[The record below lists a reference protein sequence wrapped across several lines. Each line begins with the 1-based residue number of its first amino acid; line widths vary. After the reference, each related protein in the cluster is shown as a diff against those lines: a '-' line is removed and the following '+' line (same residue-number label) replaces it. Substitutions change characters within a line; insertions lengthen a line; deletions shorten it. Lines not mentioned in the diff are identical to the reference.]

1 MSLRARI
8 LTLFFGLGVV
18 PILLLGAISYVRSMR
33 AVTGLLEA
41 QTSAL
46 ADRAAAELQDRY
58 ELRLSELL
66 LLAENVETQ
75 SLYRVHSGRSVEPL
89 DSARHAAERYLAQA
103 WDHFGASYR
112 RVEFQDT
119 SGRALHTLGDVR
131 EEREGPGRASGSL
144 AGTDVARIPVPVPN
158 LEGGDALG
166 TLVATVRL
174 GSILPF
180 DALAAAFGRSGYSV
194 VLDRSAGEILHHPSR
209 RYLNQPISVLLGPGG
224 WGVDPGSLVAE
235 RGSFTYRETDST
247 RVASFVSLQE
257 LPWTIVST
265 AALDEFASPFRAAS
279 RGDLLLV
286 LLVAALVGGVFLVMT
301 RRATRS
307 LEALTAAAE
316 RVGKGDLAPALPPAG
331 RDEVGRLSAAFDL
344 MVDEI
349 RGMLHR
355 VEETREMAVMG
366 EFASSISH
374 EIRNPLTSIKL
385 NLQSLDREAEEEGLS
400 RESAR
405 SLRICLREVAR
416 LDEAVHR
423 ILDLARTHP
432 PARVASSLH
441 DILHGSVDLLRSQ
454 LDAQGVD
461 VSLRLEASKET
472 VLADPEDLK
481 SVFVNLLVNA
491 GEAMPDG
498 GTVRLTTENPPEDGG
513 RGTIR
518 ILVSDEGPGVPEEV
532 RERIFRPFV
541 STKDDGTGFGLAI
554 ARVTTQEHEGR
565 IELAAGDGF
574 GGEVGQGGEGGATFV
589 VELPLHDPSSGQE
602 ELNERPDTDR

>member
-18 PILLLGAISYVRSMR
+18 PILLLGAIGYLRSMR
-33 AVTGLLEA
+33 AVRGLLEA
-41 QTSAL
+41 QTSTL
-46 ADRAAAELQDRY
+46 AHRAAAELQGRY

-75 SLYRVHSGRSVEPL
+75 RLYRVYSGRSVEPL
-89 DSARHAAERYLAQA
+89 DNARRAAELYLDQA

-112 RVEFQDT
+112 HVELQDG
-119 SGRALHTLGDVR
+119 SGRTLITLGDVR
-131 EEREGPGRASGSL
+131 GEGEVPGRVSGGMEGPDA
-144 AGTDVARIPVPVPN
+144 ARLLVPVSDPD
-158 LEGGDALG
+158 GGEALG

-180 DALAAAFGRSGYSV
+180 DALAITFGRSGYSV
-194 VLDRSAGEILHHPSR
+194 ILDRAGGQILHHPSR
-209 RYLNQPISVLLGPGG
+209 RYLNQPISELIGPER
-224 WGVDPGSLVAE
+224 WQVDPGSLGAE
-235 RGSFTYRETDST
+235 RGSFTYREADST
-247 RVASFVSLQE
+247 RVASFVSLQDP
-257 LPWTIVST
+257 PWTLVST
-265 AALDEFASPFRAAS
+265 AALDEFASPFREAS

-286 LLVAALVGGVFLVMT
+286 LLAAALVGSVFLVMI

-307 LEALTAAAE
+307 LEALTVAAE

-331 RDEVGRLSAAFDL
+331 PDEVGRLSAAFDL

-385 NLQSLDREAEEEGLS
+385 NLQSLDQEAEQEGIS
-400 RESAR
+400 RDSAR

-416 LDEAVHR
+416 LDGAVHR
-423 ILDLARTHP
+423 ILDMARTHP
-432 PARVASSLH
+432 PTRVASSLH
-441 DILHGSVDLLRSQ
+441 EILHGSVDLLRSQ
-454 LDAQGVD
+454 LDAQGVE
-461 VSLRLEASKET
+461 VTLRLEAPKDT

-481 SVFVNLLVNA
+481 SVFMNLLVNA

-498 GTVRLTTENPPEDGG
+498 GTVRLTTDNPPEEEG

-518 ILVSDEGPGVPEEV
+518 IVVSDEGPGVPDDV

-541 STKDDGTGFGLAI
+541 STKEDGTGFGLAI
-554 ARVTTQEHEGR
+554 ARVTTQEHQGR

-574 GGEVGQGGEGGATFV
+574 GGEVGAGGEGGATFV
-589 VELPLHDPSSGQE
+589 VELPLHDPSSEQE
-602 ELNERPDTDR
+602 ELE